1 MTLTSTLSARGL
13 TTTAILQSPPHE
25 RSQISSRANR
35 DGVKRGRDEAI
46 KNFKRRRPSCKD
58 KRKVPKQTTL
68 TLATIDGE
76 LLGNKFAA
84 FLASLFEARKTVN
97 SQSVL
102 WLVQFAQPFT

>member
-1 MTLTSTLSARGL
+1 
-13 TTTAILQSPPHE
+13 
-25 RSQISSRANR
+25 
-35 DGVKRGRDEAI
+35 
-46 KNFKRRRPSCKD
+46 
-58 KRKVPKQTTL
+58 VPKQTTL

-84 FLASLFEARKTVN
+84 FIASLFEARKTVN